1 MKEKSS
7 YLQLAQSEI
16 KKLEDRTEG
25 CKLYKG
31 CKIIIRRNNLCNE
44 YVEAIVNPA
53 NEQLEH
59 TKGIAFA
66 IK

>member
-16 KKLEDRTEG
+16 KKLEDSTKG

-31 CKIIIRRNNLCNE
+31 CKIIIRKNDLCNE

-59 TKGIAFA
+59 AGGAAFA
-66 IK
+66 IR